1 MQFADCDR
9 LSAARAH
16 QRPGLLRRTYFLALL
31 LPLLIGGLG
40 GAGAMYWI
48 LVRKEP
54 APDRISTA
62 FYDLTFD
69 RWPLPDGGHL
79 PRIAVYG
86 GHLIAGDAEGR
97 LFNADLAAVSSGAPQ
112 FHRLPLH
119 VPTSMKYFS
128 RRKHEKYW
136 DYGVHDLLVTE
147 RSGGFHDLYASFG
160 VNSKKAGCP
169 VTRIA
174 VAEAFDRTGAV
185 IEWRTLYETHPCM
198 RLGPGASQS
207 AGGRLQFRDGYLY
220 ATIGSHQADM
230 EMLRIGDPARTFP
243 QTNDNSYGKII
254 RINIRSG
261 AVETLSIGH
270 RNPQGLY
277 IDSSGRI
284 WSTEHG
290 PFGGDEL
297 NLIVSGGNY
306 GFPFVTY
313 GADYDLH
320 FWPMSARQ
328 NRHDG
333 FVKPIFA
340 WLPSVAISD
349 VIGLEDE
356 GFGWWRGD
364 LLAGSL
370 KEETLYRLRI
380 EDGRVIFSE
389 SIPIGHRIRDIA
401 VYDSTV
407 LLSTDDN
414 MLIRI
419 RLEPRRSASPPGH

>member
-1 MQFADCDR
+1 MR
-9 LSAARAH
+9 
-16 QRPGLLRRTYFLALL
+16 QRILLML

-40 GAGAMYWI
+40 GAGLLYWM
-48 LVRKEP
+48 LVQKGQ
-54 APDRISTA
+54 APDRMSTA
-62 FYDLTFD
+62 VYDVTLD

-97 LFNADLAAVSSGAPQ
+97 LFNADLTAVSSGAPQ
-112 FHRLPLH
+112 FHRLSLR
-119 VPTSMKYFS
+119 VPTSMNYFR
-128 RRKHEKYW
+128 RRKSRDYW
-136 DYGVHDLLVTE
+136 NYGVHDLLVTE

-174 VAEAFDRTGAV
+174 VAEAFDRTAAV

-198 RLGPGASQS
+198 PLGPGASQT

-220 ATIGSHQADM
+220 ATIGSHQSDVKM
-230 EMLRIGDPARTFP
+230 LEMADPARTFP

-261 AVETLSIGH
+261 VVETLSIGH

-277 IDSSGRI
+277 IDSLRRI

-297 NLIVSGGNY
+297 NLIVAGGNY

-313 GADYDLH
+313 GVDYELH
-320 FWPMSARQ
+320 SWPMSTRQ

-340 WLPSVAISD
+340 WLPSVAVSD
-349 VIGLEDE
+349 LIGLEDE

-370 KEETLYRLRI
+370 KAETLYRLQI

-389 SIPIGHRIRDIA
+389 PIPIGHRIRDIA
-401 VYDSTV
+401 IHDGTI

-414 MLIRI
+414 VLIRM
-419 RLEPRRSASPPGH
+419 RLEPRLSALTSKKRAPARRDVEVSPER